1 MPASDLTKIS
11 GIGPSSA
18 KLLELEGLNT
28 IESVAAASV
37 AELAAIHGFGPARA
51 SEVREA
57 AIQIAGSSDKKDP
70 KKDKKKRKSKKKK
83 RKGKDKKK
91 KDKGKK
97 RRKKRKKKDK
107 KKDRKR

>member
-1 MPASDLTKIS
+1 MPASDLMKIS
-11 GIGPSSA
+11 GIGPASA

-28 IESVAAASV
+28 IESVAAASI

-70 KKDKKKRKSKKKK
+70 KKDKKKRKSKKNKK
-83 RKGKDKKK
+83 KGKDKKK

-97 RRKKRKKKDK
+97 RRKKKKKDK
-107 KKDRKR
+107 GKDRKK